1 MIRFHPSN
9 QQLVNFVE
17 GSLSPAVSIM
27 VSAHCDMCPLCQRV
41 VEVETERL
49 ASELFEENLLPAREE
64 ASGFSFADASPRYS
78 TSSLVSSSS
87 MFDNML
93 ANIIQMPDAKSVDGK
108 IQSRG
113 TRSPANVSS
122 WSEADTH
129 KIELDGRVF
138 TVPRTLRRYVGK
150 TGNWSS
156 LVGKLWQAP
165 VDLGNQGVANF
176 IFMGQGGSVPEHTHR
191 GTEYTLVIDGEFS
204 DGLNKYDTG
213 DFIFMDG
220 QNTHTPRADAKD
232 GCLVFS
238 IVDQPLH
245 FTSGIARLLNPFSHL
260 FFR

>member
-1 MIRFHPSN
+1 MIRFHPSAR
-9 QQLVNFVE
+9 QLTDFVE
-17 GSLSPAVSIM
+17 GTLSPAISLM
-27 VSAHCDMCPLCQRV
+27 VSAHCDMCDKCQRF

-49 ASELFEENLLPAREE
+49 AKDLVSVVGVGDKLEVSFKLDEMLSQITLLPTAPQIESK
-64 ASGFSFADASPRYS
+64 AIKANNAVVSPR
-78 TSSLVSSSS
+78 
-87 MFDNML
+87 NQE
-93 ANIIQMPDAKSVDGK
+93 ANISQRKA
-108 IQSRG
+108 
-113 TRSPANVSS
+113 TNA
-122 WSEADTH
+122 
-129 KIELDGRVF
+129 IELDGRVF
-138 TVPRTLRRYVGK
+138 TLPRTLHRYIDK

-176 IFMGQGGSVPEHTHR
+176 IFMGRGGSVPEHTHR

-204 DGLNKYDTG
+204 DGLNRYDTG

-220 QNTHTPRADAKD
+220 EKTHTPKSEDKD

-245 FTSGIARLLNPFSHL
+245 FTSGLARLLNPFSHM